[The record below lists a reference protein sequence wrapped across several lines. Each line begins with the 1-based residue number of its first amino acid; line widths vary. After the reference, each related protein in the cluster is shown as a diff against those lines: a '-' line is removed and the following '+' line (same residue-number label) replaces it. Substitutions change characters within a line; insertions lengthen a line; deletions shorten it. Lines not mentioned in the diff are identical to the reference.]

1 MTSRRVAAGRMM
13 PAPLHRHRAR
23 RSIGLLVA
31 TALVL
36 AASPRTVRALPGSAP
51 PAPADG
57 EDRRIEIRPDE
68 LVYPDELRDPVRAS
82 IHSLHSDS
90 FAPGDVLPF
99 LRAACAAAPERE
111 VVVLTDPEMSEHL
124 APLAAEHELT
134 LLDDHGHRFSPW
146 PRDPFSVVGR
156 RGGGLVLVDRPFRQP
171 TREADA
177 HMAREL
183 ARRLPDDL
191 ARAWGGVHWGRA
203 PIPFHNGHVL
213 MAGGSAW
220 ISLHSLEPRILEIL
234 KLDRVP
240 AYTFGTAEGI
250 DRYLKAAE
258 QARADLAE
266 LYGKPVRLVHPVPES
281 GATPERTAQ
290 MQRIGGGGGFDL
302 DSVVTLLPARGEG
315 NEDGLRA
322 LVGDPAAGRRLL
334 ADLASGD
341 WTALASTYDLEIP
354 HGRPSGPLLVYQTS
368 GRAEGLERFLDLV
381 AEHLRSAG
389 MTVDR
394 LPLVLI
400 PVRLLRNGERFDHE
414 DFVLGWNNA
423 VLDRRGGRVR
433 AEAFASGI
441 PAADRRARAAYE
453 AAGVDLVLLP
463 PLVPSVVRNGGYRC
477 ASNQVRTPSPPAA
490 PESRS
495 SGSAQTPGRGIR

>member
-1 MTSRRVAAGRMM
+1 MRTQLYRRRVPSPIGALGGVTLTLAA
-13 PAPLHRHRAR
+13 LT
-23 RSIGLLVA
+23 A
-31 TALVL
+31 TAAPV
-36 AASPRTVRALPGSAP
+36 AP
-51 PAPADG
+51 PEEVPSPASV
-57 EDRRIEIRPDE
+57 EDRRIEISPDE
-68 LVYPDELRDPVRAS
+68 LLYPDELRDPIRAS
-82 IHSLHSDS
+82 IYSLHSDS
-90 FAPGDVLPF
+90 FAPEDVLPF
-99 LRAACAAAPERE
+99 LRAAWTAAPERE

-124 APLAAEHELT
+124 SPPAAEHGAV
-134 LLDDHGHRFSPW
+134 LLDDHGRPFSPW

-171 TREADA
+171 AREADA

-234 KLDRVP
+234 ELERVP

-250 DRYLKAAE
+250 DRYLEAAE
-258 QARADLAE
+258 RARADLAE
-266 LYGKPVRLVHPVPES
+266 LYGKPVRLVHPIPKS
-281 GATPERTAQ
+281 GPTPERTER

-302 DSVVTLLPARGEG
+302 DSVLTLLPAQGDG
-315 NEDGLRA
+315 GGDGLRA
-322 LVGDPAAGRRLL
+322 LVGDPAAGRHLL
-334 ADLASGD
+334 AGLSSED
-341 WTALASTYDLEIP
+341 WTALASIYDLEIP
-354 HGRPSGPLLVYQTS
+354 HGRPSGALLAYQTS
-368 GRAEGLERFLDLV
+368 DRAGGLEGFLDLV
-381 AEHLRSAG
+381 AERLRAAG

-394 LPLVLI
+394 LPLVLV
-400 PVRLLRNGERFDHE
+400 PVRLLEDGERFEHE
-414 DFVLGWNNA
+414 DFLIGWNNA
-423 VLDRRGGRVR
+423 VLAPRNGRVR

-441 PAADRRARAAYE
+441 SEGDRLARAAYE

-477 ASNQVRTPSPPAA
+477 ASNQVRVPVRPGAV
-490 PESRS
+490 
-495 SGSAQTPGRGIR
+495 QTPDRGIR